1 MSEKQTY
8 DFLIVGAGLFG
19 AVFARQVTDAGYT
32 CLVID
37 KRNHI
42 AGNTF
47 TKEVE
52 GIQVHQ
58 YGAHIFHTNDKVIWD
73 YVNRF
78 ATFNDYRHKVQ
89 VNYKNQ
95 LLSFPINLKTFEQL
109 YGISSPEEAI
119 KHLESVRVKSANND
133 FESWALSQ
141 IGEDLYKTFV
151 NGYTEK
157 QWGRPAKELP
167 SSILKRIPI
176 RTERNNNYFNDAY
189 QGIPIGGYT
198 KMIERMLQGIEVR
211 LGVDYFEQRE
221 ELSQLAT
228 KTVFTGPI
236 DAFYDYR
243 FGALA
248 YRSLDFQSEVR
259 PMEYVQQ
266 RAVVNYTDA
275 DVPFTRII
283 EHKHFDKVNT
293 PHTVLTKEYPVD
305 WNRGKEPYYPINDN
319 ENKALYLRYK
329 ALSEND
335 NKVMFGGRLGEY
347 KYYDMHQVI
356 GSALA
361 KSSKYIEENK

>member
-141 IGEDLYKTFV
+141 IGEDLVQHLCERIYGKTMGTTSERVAKF
-151 NGYTEK
+151 NSEK
-157 QWGRPAKELP
+157 DPNTHRE
-167 SSILKRIPI
+167 KR
-176 RTERNNNYFNDAY
+176 
-189 QGIPIGGYT
+189 
-198 KMIERMLQGIEVR
+198 R
-211 LGVDYFEQRE
+211 L
-221 ELSQLAT
+221 L
-228 KTVFTGPI
+228 
-236 DAFYDYR
+236 
-243 FGALA
+243 
-248 YRSLDFQSEVR
+248 
-259 PMEYVQQ
+259 
-266 RAVVNYTDA
+266 
-275 DVPFTRII
+275 
-283 EHKHFDKVNT
+283 
-293 PHTVLTKEYPVD
+293 
-305 WNRGKEPYYPINDN
+305 
-319 ENKALYLRYK
+319 
-329 ALSEND
+329 
-335 NKVMFGGRLGEY
+335 
-347 KYYDMHQVI
+347 
-356 GSALA
+356 
-361 KSSKYIEENK
+361 

>member
-1 MSEKQTY
+1 MSQQKQF
-8 DFLIVGAGLFG
+8 DFLIVGSGLFG
-19 AVFARQVTDAGYT
+19 AVFARQVTDAGYS

-42 AGNTF
+42 AGNTY

-58 YGAHIFHTNDKVIWD
+58 YGAHIFHTNDKAIWD

-78 ATFNDYRHKVQ
+78 ATFNNYRHKVQ
-89 VNYKNQ
+89 VNYKNR
-95 LLSFPINLKTFEQL
+95 LLSFPINLATFESL
-109 YGISSPEEAI
+109 YGIQTSEEALNYL
-119 KHLESVRVKSANND
+119 KSVHIPTDKRD

-141 IGEDLYKTFV
+141 IGEDLYNTFV

-176 RTERNNNYFNDAY
+176 RTEKNDDYFNDTY

-198 KMIERMLQGIEVR
+198 KMVERILEGIEVW
-211 LGVDYFEQRE
+211 LGIDYFDQRV

-236 DAFYDYR
+236 DAFYEYR

-248 YRSLDFQSEVR
+248 YRSLDFKSEVR
-259 PMEYVQQ
+259 PMEYAQQ

-275 DVPFTRII
+275 KIPYTRII
-283 EHKHFDKVNT
+283 EHKHFDKVKT
-293 PHTVLTKEYPVD
+293 PQTVITKEYPVE
-305 WNRGKEPYYPINDN
+305 WSIGKEPYYPVNDE
-319 ENKALYLRYK
+319 ENNALLKRYK
-329 ALSEND
+329 QLNND
-335 NKVMFGGRLGEY
+335 VIFGGRLGEY

-361 KSSKYIEENK
+361 KSAKIIEENT